1 MSRRQAAQQSVG
13 NEPVSTNSINTP
25 SNSNLRETRSQKR
38 KSTATV
44 ADNSLN
50 TEQNSSQQSTKRTR
64 RQKKDSTLRSPPV
77 APTPQP
83 SKRRKAHQTPAS
95 VQSQPEYASLALQR
109 TPKTP
114 TLNPRHHEMTN
125 TPSNL
130 GRSPALLTANT
141 FKPTTAPG
149 ARLSM
154 NTTRM
159 ARRGGPVLIPSDD
172 EDADHPFSNQSQI
185 RQEYK
190 NAQEDDSNGESD
202 PNLDFEDAE
211 MLDRDFMVGTIGAA
225 LNQHGSD
232 DIERSLSSFEG
243 GDDVPNRT
251 PVVTKKVQRM
261 TAKLAGELPVVT
273 PNHEE
278 TKPPASMLQSIEPT
292 WLPHTSLVLKP
303 SSDASWSHKLDLKSQ
318 NPQIRSVV
326 KAATRQASLEVVING
341 SECPL
346 HTAGLNAITLKA
358 LIMCADELG
367 FDADLDISH
376 RLEDGDHTTYVQPLM
391 KYVALRVIIE
401 RKTLKTGFSSVVL
414 AAFGLDYSEESIEE
428 AKRLVA
434 NSDYIYQLLPSGDYD
449 YSRPFSHNVID
460 KYLSA
465 ALFSS
470 TKYSR
475 LLTSKKATIFRSSF
489 PQKPLELELPK
500 AMVAMAACVIHSI
513 LQDHAKSVEEN
524 FPPTG
529 LHSLWTT
536 FIAVLT
542 NLETASRV
550 NYHKLMHKL
559 YLKST
564 RFVAPTQHGLSQ
576 DQILQRINLAAFAAN
591 GGDDSDSSPS
601 ELEERHGV
609 LRNEQGI
616 AASMSSSG
624 ADSNAT
630 FDGRDGTLSGE
641 DDEPGVDGEG
651 AEKNGKR

>member
-1 MSRRQAAQQSVG
+1 M
-13 NEPVSTNSINTP
+13 P
-25 SNSNLRETRSQKR
+25 
-38 KSTATV
+38 
-44 ADNSLN
+44 
-50 TEQNSSQQSTKRTR
+50 
-64 RQKKDSTLRSPPV
+64 
-77 APTPQP
+77 
-83 SKRRKAHQTPAS
+83 
-95 VQSQPEYASLALQR
+95 
-109 TPKTP
+109 
-114 TLNPRHHEMTN
+114 NPRHHEMTN
-125 TPSNL
+125 TSSNL
-130 GRSPALLTANT
+130 GRSPALSTANT
-141 FKPTTAPG
+141 SKPTTHAAPG
-149 ARLSM
+149 AQLSM
-154 NTTRM
+154 NTTRIT
-159 ARRGGPVLIPSDD
+159 RRGGPVLIPSDD
-172 EDADHPFSNQSQI
+172 KDA
-185 RQEYK
+185 
-190 NAQEDDSNGESD
+190 EDDSNGESD

-211 MLDRDFMVGTIGAA
+211 MLDHESECQNDLEAATYFAEEGARFIMQRGDFTVGTIGAA

-232 DIERSLSSFEG
+232 DIEKSLSSFEG

-261 TAKLAGELPVVT
+261 TAKLAGELPVIT
-273 PNHEE
+273 LNHEE
-278 TKPPASMLQSIEPT
+278 TKPPASMPQSIEPT

-303 SSDASWSHKLDLKSQ
+303 SSDASWSYKLDLKSQ

-326 KAATRQASLEVVING
+326 KAATHQASLEVVING

-346 HTAGLNAITLKA
+346 HTAGLNAITLK
-358 LIMCADELG
+358 
-367 FDADLDISH
+367 
-376 RLEDGDHTTYVQPLM
+376 DGDHTTYVQPLM
-391 KYVALRVIIE
+391 KYVALHIIIE

-414 AAFGLDYSEESIEE
+414 AAFGLDYSEESIKE
-428 AKRLVA
+428 AKQLVA
-434 NSDYIYQLLPSGDYD
+434 NSGYIYSLLPSGDYD
-449 YSRPFSHNVID
+449 YSRPFSHNVIN

-475 LLTSKKATIFRSSF
+475 LLMSKKATSLRSSL

-536 FIAVLT
+536 FIAILT

-559 YLKST
+559 YLKSS
-564 RFVAPTQHGLSQ
+564 RSVAPTQHGLSQ

-609 LRNEQGI
+609 SRNEQGI

-624 ADSNAT
+624 TDSSAT

-641 DDEPGVDGEG
+641 DDEPGTDGEG
-651 AEKNGKR
+651 AEKIGKH